1 MDVDSLCDIIR
12 KHGKKYNNKFNNA
25 WIKGRD
31 LLEHIEDVEGFVSL
45 LGKFTRFN
53 CSFVDDYPNPIE
65 FILNRTIEFRIYG
78 LSVGILNIDVRQH
91 YTYTFGG

>member
-12 KHGKKYNNKFNNA
+12 KHGKKYNNKNNNS

-53 CSFVDDYPNPIE
+53 CSFVDDYPNSIE
-65 FILNRTIEFRIYG
+65 FILNRTIEFRISS
-78 LSVGILNIDVRQH
+78 LSVRILHIDVSQH
-91 YTYTFGG
+91 YSYTFGG